1 MPEPQ
6 RVQVLA
12 LDLVDSAE
20 KGVEVVSDGEMAAG
34 QMVAIN
40 YDRRRNLRQFADQ
53 FLARIAPPESAY
65 ASSLLQQVQLPV

>member
-20 KGVEVVSDGEMAAG
+20 KAVEVVSDGEMAAG
-34 QMVAIN
+34 QMVA
-40 YDRRRNLRQFADQ
+40 AAAGEPEDQ
-53 FLARIAPPESAY
+53 PGGLIRVGAVP
-65 ASSLLQQVQLPV
+65 